1 MTNTDMIR
9 ELRSLT
15 QAGMKDCKEA
25 LEETGWDIQKAVD
38 VIKTKG
44 LNIADGRSGRAASEG
59 IVTVV
64 HNTQVAAVMLEINCQ
79 TDFVANSSDFKSFA
93 RHAVGILCNK
103 WNHNQVFQASDVE
116 DTRKALVAITK
127 ENIVVRRW
135 WAEEAVAPHARVF
148 SYVHS
153 NNKIGVLVTLLA
165 PSQEAASNQQFI
177 ELGENLAMQA
187 AAMNPIAVDVERLS
201 ADEVAR
207 QKAIFEQQL
216 TDLNKPQAAWPKI
229 LEGKFRK
236 WYTEVCLMEQESVWI
251 PKTSVKQVVAN
262 TGDAVG
268 GEIKIITLLRC
279 QVGEG
284 IEVKKDNLA
293 EEVAKLTDQENGKID
308 THYHVDGLFYDRDYK

>member
-1 MTNTDMIR
+1 MTNTDMIK

-25 LEETGWDIQKAVD
+25 LEESGWDIQKAVD

-59 IVTVV
+59 IVAVV
-64 HNTQVAAVMLEINCQ
+64 HNTHKAAVMLEVNCQ
-79 TDFVANSSDFKSFA
+79 TDFVANSPDFRTFA
-93 RHAVGILCNK
+93 RKAVGVLCDK
-103 WNHNQVFQASDVE
+103 WNRNQVFQTSDVE
-116 DTRKALVAITK
+116 TERQALVSITK
-127 ENIVVRRW
+127 ENVVVRRW
-135 WAEEAVAPHARVF
+135 WVEEAVAPNARVF

-165 PSQEAASNQQFI
+165 PSEEAARSQEFI
-177 ELGENLAMQA
+177 ELGENMAMQT
-187 AAMNPIAVDVERLS
+187 AAMNPLGIDVERLS
-201 ADEVAR
+201 ADEVTR

-216 TDLNKPQAAWPKI
+216 TELNKPQAAWPKI

-236 WYTEVCLMEQESVWI
+236 WHTEVCLMEQESVWI

-262 TGDAVG
+262 VGIAVG
-268 GEIKIITLLRC
+268 GEIKVVTLLRC

-293 EEVAKLTDQENGKID
+293 EEVAKLTGTEVETKVLG
-308 THYHVDGLFYDRDYK
+308 HRHSDGTFCERGH